1 MKKRL
6 MQLTRAAL
14 AAAFL
19 LFIAAATDGALAQE
33 SGKNAQAE
41 PGVNAGGPGGPGGWG
56 RDEDGDG
63 IPNGQDPD
71 YDRQNP
77 MRGHGQMGFID
88 ENGDGIN
95 DRCLDSDG
103 DGIPNRLDPDWEPPR
118 DGTGSK
124 HRWGSHWDE
133 GMTPRG
139 GGICDGTGPKGGA
152 NRRHG
157 RR

>member
-6 MQLTRAAL
+6 MQMTRAAL

-19 LFIAAATDGALAQE
+19 LFTAAATDGALAQE
-33 SGKNAQAE
+33 SGQNAQAE
-41 PGVNAGGPGGPGGWG
+41 PGMNTGGPGGWG

-77 MRGHGQMGFID
+77 MRGHGQMGFVD

-95 DRCLDSDG
+95 DRCRYG
-103 DGIPNRLDPDWEPPR
+103 DGYGNR
-118 DGTGSK
+118 DGWSSGHGTPGYGPGNM
-124 HRWGSHWDE
+124 HRGGGRHGNQGHDPWGGGHGG
-133 GMTPRG
+133 GMGPRG
-139 GGICDGTGPKGGA
+139 GMGGCG
-152 NRRHG
+152 G
-157 RR
+157 R